1 MKLHLPH
8 ALIAA
13 IIVVAMAPAT
23 LAEDIKY
30 EGVSNSTSSYGGAL
44 TVNSKNP
51 QTWDSAGAVTLSGNN
66 VMKSGSVYG
75 GAISISSSSVIIDNA
90 ESVDFIGNYAE
101 STAATFAH
109 GGAVYLNGFNSLFE
123 IKNSTDVKF
132 EGNYVTTEGY
142 SADYAAVGGAIRNI
156 NGNQVNICNNENVT
170 FSNNYAEDLY
180 RGRAT
185 GGAIDTYGLTISGN
199 TSVDFTGNHIN
210 ATTDLSYFD
219 KVDWTTQL
227 AKDKEENI
235 SMGGA
240 IHARSGGG
248 STPVYV
254 ELRDNDSLLIQGN
267 YIHTV
272 DTREGRE
279 KDEYVLSGI
288 YAEANRSSSTI
299 KSYTHVNISTAGT
312 ATICDSSVVEGTLSI
327 NESYEGKA
335 QNGKVIF
342 TGANTESDLNKII
355 AANTAE
361 GETART
367 ATEAEITAS
376 RTHSVLQDVIV
387 HAGTLSLQ
395 DGVILK
401 AEGDVIVKS
410 GATLEVAYTAT
421 PEAMVL
427 SLEEAAV
434 TVPIAAVIDADL
446 LLEDNVTMQF
456 VGGAL
461 DMNGHSV
468 TMGESITLTY
478 VTASLENLI
487 GSDLILFV
495 NEADGEVIFSE
506 STQLLITDGTTT
518 MSATYSDNLDGS
530 ITIKETTIVPE
541 PTTATLSLLALA
553 ALAARR
559 RRK

>member
-66 VMKSGSVYG
+66 VMKSDAVYG

-90 ESVDFIGNYAE
+90 ESVDFSGNYAE
-101 STAATFAH
+101 STAAKAAH
-109 GGAVYLNGFNSLFE
+109 GGAVYLNGSNSLFE

-142 SADYAAVGGAIRNI
+142 STDYAAAGGAIKNI
-156 NGNQVNICNNENVT
+156 NGNQVNICNNEKVT
-170 FSNNYAEDLY
+170 FSNNYAEDLN

-219 KVDWTTQL
+219 KVDFWTQIG
-227 AKDKEENI
+227 KDDEENI

-240 IHARSGGG
+240 IHARSGG
-248 STPVYV
+248 SSPAYV

-288 YAEANRSSSTI
+288 YAEANRSSGTI

-312 ATICDSSVVEGTLSI
+312 ATICDSSVVDGNLSI

-342 TGANTESDLNKII
+342 TGANTVSDLDKII

-361 GETART
+361 GETSRS

-410 GATLEVAYTAT
+410 GATLEVAFTAT

-427 SLEEAAV
+427 SLAEAAV
-434 TVPIAAVIDADL
+434 TVPIAAVIDSDL
-446 LLEDNVTMQF
+446 MLEDNVTMQF

-478 VTASLENLI
+478 VTTSLENLI

-495 NEADGEVIFSE
+495 NEADGEVILSE

-530 ITIKETTIVPE
+530 ITIEETTIVPE

-553 ALAARR
+553 GLAARR